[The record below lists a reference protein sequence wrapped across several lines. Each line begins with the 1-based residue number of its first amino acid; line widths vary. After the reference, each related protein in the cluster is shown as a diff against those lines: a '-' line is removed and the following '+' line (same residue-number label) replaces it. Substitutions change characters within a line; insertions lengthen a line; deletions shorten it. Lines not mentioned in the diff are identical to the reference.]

1 MKRKFAVLF
10 ITLFSLAALSLIVI
24 QITQTRHATE
34 VSGTLFNISVSNAMD
49 SAIAQL
55 EQEIKPKSTNLKNEL
70 QESDFILF
78 DSIISDELLINGVDI
93 KPDIAILSN
102 TEEIL
107 YCSTPSRQQTLLVS
121 PYKYTYY
128 PHGDNSLTPYFVALG
143 FSSRG
148 LYLQQNIAFYNL
160 LSEIL
165 IAVIVVLF
173 ILSFRIIHNQRKVD
187 EMKTDF
193 ISNMTHEIKTPIA
206 TISLACEMLQDDS
219 ISTDVTQRRNFVGII
234 SDENRRMR
242 VLIETILQS
251 AKMSNKN
258 FSLSPTSINLNDNVR
273 EVCKTFN
280 LTINNRQGEI
290 VIQTNTESTTIYAD
304 TLHISNMIHNL
315 VDNAIKYTTDRPPH
329 IVIST
334 DIVENDM
341 VQLKVSDNGIGIAK
355 EDQRHI
361 FEKFYRV
368 NHGNVHNVKG
378 FGIGLNYVA
387 QVVKLH
393 HGTISVQS
401 ELGQG
406 TTFTVLLPH
415 C

>member
-273 EVCKTFN
+273 DVCKTFN